1 MYGDLHHGG
10 DLRPVCTMRDVARN
24 PNGGWPPSEGGDDLL
39 REARQRFIAGFPKH
53 CQSID
58 LLLKTVA
65 ARGPK
70 GSAEPLRQIAHQI
83 AGAAGTIGF
92 PNVSERAS
100 ELEMLAAQADKGFN
114 LEVARGQLE
123 ALRETFAR
131 EISSPPPWADAEPAR
146 QPEHAI
152 PILVAD
158 DSDDQRQM
166 IADYLQLA
174 GYEPVVLAS
183 GDAVLD
189 AAREHRPGAILL
201 EANLPGLDGYSV
213 CRLLK
218 SDPDLARIP
227 VIFVTVRDS
236 LEDKLAGLTL
246 GADDYLVK
254 PIDPREVLLRLD
266 MLLRRQRMSR

>member
-1 MYGDLHHGG
+1 
-10 DLRPVCTMRDVARN
+10 MRDTTQQ
-24 PNGGWPPSEGGDDLL
+24 PSGGWPPSDGTDDLL

-53 CQSID
+53 CESID
-58 LLLKTVA
+58 LLLKTIA

-70 GSAEPLRQIAHQI
+70 GSAEPLREAARQIA
-83 AGAAGTIGF
+83 ATAGTIGF

-100 ELEMLAAQADKGFN
+100 ELEMLAALADKGFN

-131 EISSPPPWADAEPAR
+131 EISSPPAWVDAPTAY
-146 QPEHAI
+146 QPESGI
-152 PILVAD
+152 PILVVD
-158 DSDDQRQM
+158 ESEDQRQL

-174 GYEPVVLAS
+174 GYEPVALSSGETVLE
-183 GDAVLD
+183 
-189 AAREHRPGAILL
+189 AARVHRPGAILL

-227 VIFVTVRDS
+227 VVFVTVRS
-236 LEDKLAGLTL
+236 TLEDKLAGLTL

-254 PIDPREVLLRLD
+254 PIDPRELLLRID
-266 MLLRRQRMSR
+266 MVLRRPRTSR

>member
-1 MYGDLHHGG
+1 
-10 DLRPVCTMRDVARN
+10 MRDGSRQ
-24 PNGGWPPSEGGDDLL
+24 PNGGWPPSGGGDDLL

-65 ARGPK
+65 ARGPR

-83 AGAAGTIGF
+83 ASTAGTIGF

-100 ELEMLAAQADKGFN
+100 ELEMLAAQVDKGFN

-131 EISSPPPWADAEPAR
+131 EISSGSRDMSQEATY
-146 QPEHAI
+146 QPEYAI

-158 DSDDQRQM
+158 DSDDQRQLL
-166 IADYLQLA
+166 ADYLQLA
-174 GYEPVVLAS
+174 GYEPVALAS
-183 GDAVLD
+183 GEGVLE
-189 AAREHRPGAILL
+189 AAREHQPGAILL

-218 SDPDLARIP
+218 SDPELARIP
-227 VIFVTVRDS
+227 VVFVTVRSS

-254 PIDPREVLLRLD
+254 PVDPREVLLRID
-266 MLLRRQRMSR
+266 MLLRRQRSGG

>member
-1 MYGDLHHGG
+1 MHDTSQ
-10 DLRPVCTMRDVARN
+10 RST
-24 PNGGWPPSEGGDDLL
+24 GGWPPNDASNDLL

-58 LLLKTVA
+58 LLLKTIA

-70 GSAEPLRQIAHQI
+70 GSAEPLRHMAHQI
-83 AGAAGTIGF
+83 ASTAGTIGF

-131 EISSPPPWADAEPAR
+131 EISSPPAWVDEPAAN
-146 QPEHAI
+146 QAAAI
-152 PILVAD
+152 PVLVVD
-158 DSDDQRQM
+158 ESDDQRQLVV
-166 IADYLQLA
+166 DYLQLA
-174 GYEPVVLAS
+174 GYEPIALSS
-183 GDAVLD
+183 GEDVLD
-189 AAREHRPGAILL
+189 AARQHKPGAILL

-227 VIFVTVRDS
+227 VVFVTARS
-236 LEDKLAGLTL
+236 TLEDKLAGLTL

-254 PIDPREVLLRLD
+254 PIDPRELLLRID
-266 MLLRRQRMSR
+266 MVLRRPRASR